1 MKKSILR
8 FAIAVAVALSAS
20 AQESQQEPAFIPDN
34 LTGDTKLACEA
45 ILCLSSAT
53 RPSECAQSLSRY
65 FSINAKKW
73 ADTVRKRRN
82 FLKLCPVDGAD
93 IKDQN
98 FANLRD
104 EVLPNIDVRK
114 CTPEYLNTMVAKK
127 RKRVSDDSNR
137 GYHRVYY
144 YRISPDLPN
153 DCKMI
158 MAHDYSN
165 IRPKYICDNT
175 WYLSSEWDSG
185 IKQDEISLAEYNS
198 LKAINPASVKVV
210 DMNDRNSNVFN
221 RRPNYKYFKLTP
233 INKTCWINENA
244 R

>member
-1 MKKSILR
+1 MKKSILLLAMATVVTL
-8 FAIAVAVALSAS
+8 FANE
-20 AQESQQEPAFIPDN
+20 QNQEPKFVPDN

-53 RPSECAQSLSRY
+53 RPSECAPALSRY

-93 IKDQN
+93 VKDQK

-114 CTPEYLNTMVAKK
+114 CTPAYLNSVIAKK
-127 RKRVSDDSNR
+127 SKRVSDDSNR

-144 YRISPDLPN
+144 YRVSSELPN
-153 DCKMI
+153 DCKII
-158 MAHDYSN
+158 MAHNYSN
-165 IRPKYICDNT
+165 ISPKYVCDNS
-175 WYLSSEWDSG
+175 WYLASDWSSG
-185 IKQDEISLAEYNS
+185 FKHDEISLSEYNQ
-198 LKAINPASVKVV
+198 LKKTNPSSVKAV
-210 DMNDRNSNVFN
+210 DISDDTSNVFGSS
-221 RRPNYKYFKLTP
+221 RAIYKYYKLTP
-233 INKTCWINENA
+233 INKTCWIDENA
-244 R
+244 N